1 MKEIYERAQN
11 ILQRGGT
18 LALATIVASRGST
31 PREVGA
37 KMIIEE
43 RGQIMGT
50 VGGGCG
56 EAQVWQDAL
65 RVLKEGRPRFSTV
78 DLTGEINENT
88 ATNCGGIMDVFVDFL
103 RPGQPA
109 FGGAAPEDVVQ
120 HVLDIYNRRQPAV
133 LVTVLENSGAGPI
146 QPGCKVVITEGGEV
160 LGWPVGAKRFPP
172 EIVEQALA
180 ALGQGRSRRVK
191 TPNSEN
197 AAALDVF
204 YEVLL
209 PPAEIVIVGAGHIA
223 QPLAQIARVMNF
235 EVTVI
240 DDRANFANKSRFP
253 QADRIIVDDVERA
266 VGQLAIGP
274 ATHIVLVTRGHQ
286 MDQAALL
293 RVIGSRAA
301 YIGMIGSKRR
311 VNAVFTYLREK
322 GIADDLID
330 RVYAPIG
337 LDIGAETPDEIAV
350 AIMAEIIKIR
360 RKGRSASLAE
370 NRRRKRE

>member
-1 MKEIYERAQN
+1 
-11 ILQRGGT
+11 
-18 LALATIVASRGST
+18 
-31 PREVGA
+31 
-37 KMIIEE
+37 
-43 RGQIMGT
+43 
-50 VGGGCG
+50 
-56 EAQVWQDAL
+56 
-65 RVLKEGRPRFSTV
+65 
-78 DLTGEINENT
+78 
-88 ATNCGGIMDVFVDFL
+88 
-103 RPGQPA
+103 
-109 FGGAAPEDVVQ
+109 
-120 HVLDIYNRRQPAV
+120 
-133 LVTVLENSGAGPI
+133 
-146 QPGCKVVITEGGEV
+146 VVITEGGEV
-160 LGWPVGAKRFPP
+160 MGWPENTKRFPP

-191 TPNSEN
+191 TPNSES
-197 AAALDVF
+197 AAALDGF

-209 PPAEIVIVGAGHIA
+209 PPAEIIIVGAGHIA
-223 QPLAQIARVMNF
+223 QPLAQIAGVMNF

-253 QADRIIVDDVERA
+253 QAERIIVDDIEKA

-274 ATHIVLVTRGHQ
+274 STHIVLVTRGHQ

-301 YIGMIGSKRR
+301 YIGMIGSRRR

-370 NRRRKRE
+370 NRRKMR